1 MGRLRASARKP
12 REVGIGLIYTASLM
26 LQALLF
32 DCDGVIADSEHYWN
46 EIDREHLA
54 AFGVPDYDGRHKEHV
69 IGKSFA
75 LSIGFYRD
83 AFGIEADPDEMNAHR
98 TQVASRF
105 YAEQIPIYPGAVEV
119 LEGCRARGLKMALA
133 TSSVGAL
140 IRPFLVRHDIE
151 KYFDF
156 IVTGEQ
162 VENGKPHPDIYLVA
176 ARGVEVAPQ
185 SCLVIEDALSGLQ
198 AGRAAGARTVAIP
211 DARWLDP
218 AQFAGRC
225 DHLIEN
231 LGELMPLVERLRAQD

>member
-1 MGRLRASARKP
+1 
-12 REVGIGLIYTASLM
+12 M

-32 DCDGVIADSEHYWN
+32 DCDGVIADSEAHWN

-83 AFGIEADPDEMNAHR
+83 AFGISADPDEMNRHR

-105 YAEQIPIYPGAVEV
+105 YAEQIPIYPGTLEV
-119 LEGCRARGLKMALA
+119 LEKCRAMNLKMALA

-140 IRPFLVRHDIE
+140 IRPFLVRHNIE
-151 KYFDF
+151 RFFDF

-162 VENGKPHPDIYLVA
+162 VENGKPHPDIYLKA
-176 ARGVEVAPQ
+176 AAGVGVAPTN
-185 SCLVIEDALSGLQ
+185 CLVIEDALSGLQ
-198 AGRAAGARTVAIP
+198 AGRAAGARTVALP

-218 AQFAGRC
+218 AQFAGQS
-225 DHLIEN
+225 DFLIDY
-231 LGELMPLVERLRAQD
+231 LGELPPLVERLRAEN